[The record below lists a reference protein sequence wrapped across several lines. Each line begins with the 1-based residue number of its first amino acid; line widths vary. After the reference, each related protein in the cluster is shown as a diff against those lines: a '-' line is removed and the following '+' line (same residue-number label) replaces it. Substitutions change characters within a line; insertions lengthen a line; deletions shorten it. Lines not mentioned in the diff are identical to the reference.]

1 MDHDERSG
9 ESIGALL
16 SSLAT
21 TLREVSN
28 KLDAVAA
35 HVDDDRNLAGRL
47 AKLEAWAFR
56 TGEDVSKIGSRLEQ
70 VVTVEP
76 SDEPAEP
83 ALRVRPEP
91 VPATRERREPIP
103 SRRDRL
109 DAVNGRADTTSAH
122 TETGRNDLPDITTVL
137 SQTPTGRNNRPD
149 TTGTSERLEPKTGRN
164 ELITPTTGANGR
176 LATPTGPLDAT
187 TGRNE
192 RLKAPEDIAPRP
204 ARTEFTAPIT
214 RTEHLEPFGPATP
227 NDSPSLPSRTPQP
240 VPPAVPPTYRSEPLS
255 APTSRPEWLDS
266 AIPAGTEPSAPT
278 YTNSQPTTTGDRLD
292 FGSVGSSNGRLEP
305 LTSPPRNGYESPT
318 PTTRPDTGMT
328 APRTED
334 NGALSPGAHR
344 AGTGEDTSHVDKLQ
358 AMLDELKRNPHGP
371 FGRPDPSSVPNELPG
386 VDPNF
391 AIRTEG

>member
-21 TLREVSN
+21 TLREVSS

-56 TGEDVSKIGSRLEQ
+56 TGEDVSKIGTRLEQ
-70 VVTVEP
+70 VVTVEAG
-76 SDEPAEP
+76 DEAAEP
-83 ALRVRPEP
+83 APGIRPEP
-91 VPATRERREPIP
+91 APSTRERREPIP

-109 DAVNGRADTTSAH
+109 DAVNGRADTTSARA
-122 TETGRNDLPDITTVL
+122 ETGRNGLPDITTVL
-137 SQTPTGRNNRPD
+137 SETPTGRNNRPD
-149 TTGTSERLEPKTGRN
+149 ATGTDERLETATGRN
-164 ELITPTTGANGR
+164 DRVTPTTGPNGR
-176 LATPTGPLDAT
+176 LATPTGGLDT
-187 TGRNE
+187 PTGRNE
-192 RLKAPEDIAPRP
+192 RLEDPANITPRP
-204 ARTEFTAPIT
+204 ARAEFTAPIT

-227 NDSPSLPSRTPQP
+227 NDSLSLPSRTPQP
-240 VPPAVPPTYRSEPLS
+240 VPPAAPPTYRSEALS
-255 APTSRPEWLDS
+255 APSSRPDWLDS
-266 AIPAGTEPSAPT
+266 ATPAHTEPAAPT
-278 YTNSQPTTTGDRLD
+278 YTNSQPASTGDRLEY
-292 FGSVGSSNGRLEP
+292 GSIGASNGRLEP
-305 LTSPPRNGYESPT
+305 LTSPPRNGYESAT

-328 APRTED
+328 APRAED
-334 NGALSPGAHR
+334 NGALTPGAHR

-371 FGRPDPSSVPNELPG
+371 FGRPEPSSTPNELPG
-386 VDPNF
+386 IDPNF

>member
-83 ALRVRPEP
+83 ALRLRPEP
-91 VPATRERREPIP
+91 APATRERREPIP

-109 DAVNGRADTTSAH
+109 DAANGRADTTSAD
-122 TETGRNDLPDITTVL
+122 TETGHNNLPDSTTVL
-137 SQTPTGRNNRPD
+137 SETPTGRNNRPD
-149 TTGTSERLEPKTGRN
+149 TTGTDERLEPKTGRN
-164 ELITPTTGANGR
+164 ELVTPTTGANGR
-176 LATPTGPLDAT
+176 LATPAGRLDAT

-192 RLKAPEDIAPRP
+192 RLKAPEDIAARP
-204 ARTEFTAPIT
+204 ARTDFTAPIT

-227 NDSPSLPSRTPQP
+227 NDSLSLPSRTPQL
-240 VPPAVPPTYRSEPLS
+240 VPPAAPRPTAANRSPHPPRAPNGSTRPQPQAPNLPRRPTPTPNPRPPATGSTTARS
-255 APTSRPEWLDS
+255 ARVTAAWSR
-266 AIPAGTEPSAPT
+266 
-278 YTNSQPTTTGDRLD
+278 
-292 FGSVGSSNGRLEP
+292 
-305 LTSPPRNGYESPT
+305 SPPRRATATNPQRPQPVPT
-318 PTTRPDTGMT
+318 P
-328 APRTED
+328 
-334 NGALSPGAHR
+334 
-344 AGTGEDTSHVDKLQ
+344 V
-358 AMLDELKRNPHGP
+358 
-371 FGRPDPSSVPNELPG
+371 
-386 VDPNF
+386 
-391 AIRTEG
+391 

>member
-21 TLREVSN
+21 TLREVSD

-83 ALRVRPEP
+83 APRIHSEP
-91 VPATRERREPIP
+91 IPVTRERREPIP

-109 DAVNGRADTTSAH
+109 DAVNGRADSMNSR
-122 TETGRNDLPDITTVL
+122 TETGPNDLPDITTVL
-137 SQTPTGRNNRPD
+137 SETPIGRNNRLD
-149 TTGTSERLEPKTGRN
+149 TTGTNERLEP
-164 ELITPTTGANGR
+164 P
-176 LATPTGPLDAT
+176 

-192 RLKAPEDIAPRP
+192 RVTPSTGPNGRLSGTTGRLDTPSGRNDRLEAPEDTAPRP

-227 NDSPSLPSRTPQP
+227 NDSLSLPSRTSQQ
-240 VPPAVPPTYRSEPLS
+240 VPPAVPPAYRGEPLS
-255 APTSRPEWLDS
+255 APTTRPDWLDS
-266 AIPAGTEPSAPT
+266 ATPAGTEPATPT
-278 YTNSQPTTTGDRLD
+278 YTNSQPTTTGDRLEY
-292 FGSVGSSNGRLEP
+292 GSIGTSNGRLEP
-305 LTSPPRNGYESPT
+305 LTSPPRNGYESA
-318 PTTRPDTGMT
+318 TRPDTGMT
-328 APRTED
+328 APRAED
-334 NGALSPGAHR
+334 NGAPTPGAHR

-358 AMLDELKRNPHGP
+358 AMLDELKRNPNGP
-371 FGRPDPSSVPNELPG
+371 FGRPEPTSSANELPG